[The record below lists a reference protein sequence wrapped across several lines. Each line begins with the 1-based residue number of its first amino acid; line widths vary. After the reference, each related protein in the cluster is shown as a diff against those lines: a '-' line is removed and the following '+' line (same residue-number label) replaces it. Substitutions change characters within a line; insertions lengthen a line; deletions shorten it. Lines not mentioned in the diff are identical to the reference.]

1 MIKVNDW
8 IVEIQGEYWEVMG
21 EFTELIKGIRKK
33 YDYVSDE
40 DFQTAIKIS
49 KMNNSELA
57 DFAIKD
63 LLHKLHDILKEM
75 EGEK

>member
-33 YDYVSDE
+33 YDYVSDK

-63 LLHKLHDILKEM
+63 LLHELHDILKEM